1 MYLFDRSFTG
11 WRSCRSFRIDTNDLE
26 QLCLCYFAGAG
37 LSKSFLNLIS
47 RCAELLYRSTHPSGE
62 FGQLLRAE
70 EKEHD
75 KEDCHHVRAHQ
86 IQDTGDR
93 WSHKHVSLNG
103 RLLFIHSTDLA
114 DLYSR
119 KVIFDRVSLASFSN
133 GSGIKRGKVSPVR
146 QMRTF
151 MTEVG
156 LWDAA
161 PAGGVPNDRAI
172 GPRCGSRSY
181 RCALHIGAM
190 LRRPR
195 TVRFQWQGIVR
206 DLRGVETGR
215 Q

>member
-119 KVIFDRVSLASFSN
+119 KVIFDRVYLASFSN

-146 QMRTF
+146 
-151 MTEVG
+151 
-156 LWDAA
+156 
-161 PAGGVPNDRAI
+161 
-172 GPRCGSRSY
+172 
-181 RCALHIGAM
+181 
-190 LRRPR
+190 
-195 TVRFQWQGIVR
+195 
-206 DLRGVETGR
+206 
-215 Q
+215 